1 MFAVNLHPR
10 IKSAF
15 KSSLTL
21 RKNFKLTWQAQCF
34 AIHRTYSIS
43 TTLLDTKRE
52 TPKHKQF
59 KTPTVPNTVYKSAM
73 LQPDVICDKNAI
85 QKLFQSAVPFT
96 CISFISPLL
105 MKVYQCALNLFVVD
119 CTQSCARLTRYPLV
133 SYDLYKSEARCS
145 LVDSSAIPVSS
156 AATVYANF
164 MWVYFLIRC
173 LVHLYGMFI
182 TGADFCSFCSVLR
195 SQAIFY

>member
-1 MFAVNLHPR
+1 
-10 IKSAF
+10 
-15 KSSLTL
+15 
-21 RKNFKLTWQAQCF
+21 
-34 AIHRTYSIS
+34 
-43 TTLLDTKRE
+43 
-52 TPKHKQF
+52 
-59 KTPTVPNTVYKSAM
+59 M

-145 LVDSSAIPVSS
+145 LVDSSAIPVNS

-182 TGADFCSFCSVLR
+182 TGADFLFLLSSAVTGYFLLKTRAVIEFKIGIHQGC
-195 SQAIFY
+195 